1 MILIMLIDTHTHI
14 FLEDFKHD
22 IDKVIERALKSNV
35 QLCFLPNIDQSTIAD
50 MHSLCDQYPSHCLPM
65 MGLHP
70 CSVKGDFKNELKHIE
85 SHLNKRQYYGIG
97 ETGIDLYWDKSF
109 YKEQVFALETHI
121 QWAKGMGL
129 PIILHCRDSFNE
141 VYNIINKH
149 QDGRLTGVFH
159 CFTGSVDDA
168 KKIIDVGFMM
178 GIGGVATFKNGGLDK
193 SLINI
198 SLEHLVLETDA
209 PYLTPTPFRGK
220 RNEPSYI
227 EYVVKKLSDI
237 YQESKDE
244 IAHLTTNNA
253 KCLFKLT

>member
-1 MILIMLIDTHTHI
+1 
-14 FLEDFKHD
+14 
-22 IDKVIERALKSNV
+22 
-35 QLCFLPNIDQSTIAD
+35 
-50 MHSLCDQYPSHCLPM
+50 
-65 MGLHP
+65 
-70 CSVKGDFKNELKHIE
+70 
-85 SHLNKRQYYGIG
+85 
-97 ETGIDLYWDKSF
+97 
-109 YKEQVFALETHI
+109 
-121 QWAKGMGL
+121 MGL